1 MTDPRGNVACGPG
14 RGCHT
19 PRALEPG
26 GREYARGTARDPTR
40 RNHVEGVHERRP
52 ARVTL
57 AGVPRDDQA
66 LTEAPPACAGSDG
79 LVHGSSYASAMAEGD
94 FNGDGRL
101 DLAVSNG
108 GPSPNVSVL
117 LGQGDGNFR
126 AAPSVGAGGRG
137 PFAVAVVTSTATASC
152 DLAVPQNSA
161 SGRPR
166 GPSTWWKV

>member
-1 MTDPRGNVACGPG
+1 
-14 RGCHT
+14 
-19 PRALEPG
+19 
-26 GREYARGTARDPTR
+26 
-40 RNHVEGVHERRP
+40 
-52 ARVTL
+52 
-57 AGVPRDDQA
+57 
-66 LTEAPPACAGSDG
+66 
-79 LVHGSSYASAMAEGD
+79 MAEGD